1 MFLSH
6 HAIGSTIGLTSM
18 FLPQQLDCVS
28 EMFHA
33 LLVTPLEDDLHALHE
48 LCPQMNWQ
56 LDLARSVAE
65 ARSRMVRLGPPPII
79 ICERD
84 LPDGNWRILF
94 QEAETL
100 PHPPRFVVCSRLAD
114 EYLWAEVLNLGG
126 FDVLAKPFEA
136 REVNH
141 VIQCACDSWHRQW
154 GRKPVRAFCSAAPA
168 NAVAR
173 AAS

>member
-1 MFLSH
+1 MFLQ
-6 HAIGSTIGLTSM
+6 
-18 FLPQQLDCVS
+18 QQLDCVS

-33 LLVTPLEDDLHALHE
+33 LLASSSEDDLHALYE
-48 LCPQMNWQ
+48 LCPRMNWK
-56 LDLARSVAE
+56 LDLARSIAE
-65 ARSRMVRLGPPPII
+65 ARSRILRLGPPPII

-84 LPDGNWRILF
+84 LPDGNSRILF

-136 REVNH
+136 REVNY

-154 GRKPVRAFCSAAPA
+154 GRKPVRAFRGAAPA
-168 NAVAR
+168 NKVAR

>member
-1 MFLSH
+1 
-6 HAIGSTIGLTSM
+6 M

-28 EMFHA
+28 DMFQA
-33 LLVTPLEDDLHALHE
+33 LLVSPLEDDLHALHE
-48 LCPQMNWQ
+48 LCPQMNWK
-56 LDLARSVAE
+56 LDLARSIAE

-84 LPDGNWRILF
+84 LPDGNWKLLF
-94 QEAETL
+94 HETETL

-136 REVNH
+136 PEVNH
-141 VIQCACDSWHRQW
+141 VIEYACESWHRQW
-154 GRKPVRAFCSAAPA
+154 GRKPVRTFRSAACL